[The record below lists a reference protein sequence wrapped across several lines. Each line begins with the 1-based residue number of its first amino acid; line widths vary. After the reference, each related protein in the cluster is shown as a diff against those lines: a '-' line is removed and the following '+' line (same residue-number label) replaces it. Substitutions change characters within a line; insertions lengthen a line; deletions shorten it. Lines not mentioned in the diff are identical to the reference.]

1 MVDEC
6 ERRTRE
12 RWCGMT
18 QLLLYRIT
26 IPSSN
31 VYRSSRWRRS
41 NCVKIFASFQRS
53 LLKFNAIIARSPPP
67 PPLLIDFKIIAGQNT
82 LYFFNLY
89 GDKIWLSSLVN
100 RWIGIL
106 YRIRVNVGSGVNCE
120 KYSEKM
126 NTRFERGKIWRKI
139 VYNFGNIN
147 FFGSIF
153 NKVFT

>member
-18 QLLLYRIT
+18 QLLLLYRIT

-53 LLKFNAIIARSPPP
+53 LLKFNAIIARPLPP
-67 PPLLIDFKIIAGQNT
+67 LIDFEIIAG
-82 LYFFNLY
+82 
-89 GDKIWLSSLVN
+89 K
-100 RWIGIL
+100 IL
-106 YRIRVNVGSGVNCE
+106 YISSFFMKKKFDSRQLVGQLFDKLEFSIGFESTLEMKSLRKKWIPTEE
-120 KYSEKM
+120 KFKGRS
-126 NTRFERGKIWRKI
+126 TRFTILGI
-139 VYNFGNIN
+139 FN
-147 FFGSIF
+147 FFDRYLIIF
-153 NKVFT
+153 FT

>member
-18 QLLLYRIT
+18 QLLLLYRIT

-53 LLKFNAIIARSPPP
+53 LLKFNAIIARPP
-67 PPLLIDFKIIAGQNT
+67 PPLIDFEIIAG
-82 LYFFNLY
+82 
-89 GDKIWLSSLVN
+89 K
-100 RWIGIL
+100 IL
-106 YRIRVNVGSGVNCE
+106 YISSFFMKKKFDSRQLVGQLLDKLEFSIGFESTLEVKSLRKKWIPTEE
-120 KYSEKM
+120 KFKGRS
-126 NTRFERGKIWRKI
+126 TRFTILGI
-139 VYNFGNIN
+139 FN
-147 FFGSIF
+147 FFDRYLIIF
-153 NKVFT
+153 FT